1 MSGHDATAA
10 PPRLLTGPRR
20 SLLSRR
26 RRRLSEVGR
35 YAVLTFFLF
44 VFLAPLYWIAM
55 AAFKTR
61 DELAA
66 DPFGL
71 PASWGG
77 ANFSRAWEVGSFN
90 AYLPNTVIY
99 SLAITFGVCVLSCL
113 GGYALARFRLP
124 GNRVI
129 VLLLLVAIVVPFQS
143 VMIPLF
149 SLVETLGLQGT
160 HLALIL
166 PIVAREVPFGI
177 FIMRSFFQS
186 LPEDLASAGR
196 VDGASEWQVFRRVML
211 PLAFPGV
218 ATVAVF
224 QSVFTWT
231 LLLEPLILVP
241 QEELRPVAVGLSF
254 FTGQY
259 STDRPVLAAAVMI
272 SIVPLLLV
280 SVLLQR
286 RFVQG
291 VTAGALK

>member
-1 MSGHDATAA
+1 VIGEAA
-10 PPRLLTGPRR
+10 SAPRELRRAPVGLL
-20 SLLSRR
+20 RR
-26 RRRLSEVGR
+26 RRQVLSEIGR
-35 YAVLTFFLF
+35 YAVLTFFLV
-44 VFLAPLYWIAM
+44 VFTAPLYWIAT

-61 DELAA
+61 DELAE

-71 PASWGG
+71 PARWG
-77 ANFSRAWEVGSFN
+77 AENFDAAWERGAFN

-99 SLAITFGVCVLSCL
+99 SLGITLAVCALSCL

-124 GNRVI
+124 GSRVI
-129 VLLLLVAIVVPFQS
+129 VLVLLIAIVIPFQS

-149 SLVETLGLQGT
+149 SLVEYLGLQGT
-160 HLALIL
+160 HLALIV
-166 PIVAREVPFGI
+166 PIIAREVPFGI
-177 FIMRSFFQS
+177 FIMRSFFRG
-186 LPEDLASAGR
+186 LPEDLADAGR

-224 QSVFTWT
+224 QSVFAWT

-259 STDRPVLAAAVMI
+259 ATDRPALAAAVML
-272 SIVPLLLV
+272 SIIPLLVV
-280 SVLLQR
+280 SVVLQR